1 MWPLIAAVAATALK
15 AGGQIVAG
23 NTADQAAS
31 YEATQLDQQ
40 AGLSVATSQR
50 LAAEERRKAQLI
62 ASRIQALAGGGGL
75 DESVARTTADVYGE
89 GEYRALTAMFEGDE
103 RARGL
108 HARAEARRYEGKMA
122 KWSGRMGA
130 ISSVLSGASGMNFG
144 GGGAAGFSGGNM
156 SENFTQANAK
166 GAY

>member
-1 MWPLIAAVAATALK
+1 MSQLALIAATALK

-23 NTADQAAS
+23 NAADKAAS
-31 YEATQLDQQ
+31 YEAAQLDQQ
-40 AGLSVATSQR
+40 AGLAVASSQR
-50 LAAEERRKAQLI
+50 LAEDERRKAQLI

-75 DESVARTTADVYGE
+75 DESVARTTSDVYGE

-108 HARAEARRYEGKMA
+108 RMRAEGRRYEGKMA

-130 ISSVLSGASGMNFG
+130 IATTLAGASGMDFG
-144 GGGAAGFSGGNM
+144 GPAKELTTGDFSRMDRGSGY
-156 SENFTQANAK
+156 K
-166 GAY
+166 